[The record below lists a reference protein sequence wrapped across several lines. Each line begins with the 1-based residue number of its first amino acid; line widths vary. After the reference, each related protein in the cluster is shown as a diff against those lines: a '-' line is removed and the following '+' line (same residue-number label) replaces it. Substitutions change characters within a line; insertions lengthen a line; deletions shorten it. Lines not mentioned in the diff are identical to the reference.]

1 MNSKRRAAVFII
13 IISAILTWL
22 LVRENR
28 EQMATFLSSPTGTDL
43 PEFPPLLLEF
53 NSLADGYPAT
63 MDSIPVLSYAGFHLQ
78 YNEEFE
84 QAAWVAYIL
93 TKEMVLAGTEAR
105 SENFRADTMIATGS
119 ATPRDYL
126 RSGYDRGH
134 LAPAGDMKWSKE
146 AMSQSFLMSNMS
158 PQVPGFNRGVWNRL
172 EAKVRDWAVGNDSI
186 LVITGPVFYG
196 VTEFIGENR
205 VGIPQYYFKVIADIS
220 APTYKTIAFLIENK
234 SSTANLSSFAIT
246 IDSLE
251 NLTGYDFFSTQPDRD
266 MIDRIESIIDIWGW
280 EW

>member
-1 MNSKRRAAVFII
+1 
-13 IISAILTWL
+13 
-22 LVRENR
+22 
-28 EQMATFLSSPTGTDL
+28 MATFIAAPAGTESS
-43 PEFPPLLLEF
+43 EFPPLILEI
-53 NSLADGYPAT
+53 NNLSDGYPAT
-63 MDSIPVLSYAGFHLQ
+63 SDTTPVLTYTGFHLQ

-93 TKEMVLAGTEAR
+93 TKEMVLSGTEAR
-105 SENFRADTMIATGS
+105 SENFRADTMIITGS

-134 LAPAGDMKWSKE
+134 LAPAGDMKWSEE

-158 PQVPGFNRGVWNRL
+158 PQLPGFNRGIWNRL

-186 LVITGPVFYG
+186 LVITGPVFYD

-220 APTYKTIAFLIENK
+220 APTYKAAAFIIENQ
-234 SSTANLSSFAIT
+234 SSTASLSAFVVT

-251 NLTGYDFFSTQPDRD
+251 KLTGYDFFSTHSDRD
-266 MIDRIESIIDIWGW
+266 MIERMESIVDIRGW

>member
-1 MNSKRRAAVFII
+1 MSKRSRAVVFII
-13 IISAILTWL
+13 IFSAILIWL
-22 LVRENR
+22 LVRGDREN
-28 EQMATFLSSPTGTDL
+28 MATFLSAPTATET
-43 PEFPPLLLEF
+43 PEFPPLILEIK
-53 NSLADGYPAT
+53 SLADGYPAT
-63 MDSIPVLSYAGFHLQ
+63 SDTTPVLTYTGFHLQ

-105 SENFRADTMIATGS
+105 TENFRADTMIITGS

-134 LAPAGDMKWSKE
+134 LAPAGDMKWSEE

-158 PQVPGFNRGVWNRL
+158 PQLPGFNRGVWNRL
-172 EAKVRDWAVGNDSI
+172 EAKVRNWAVGNDSI
-186 LVITGPVFYG
+186 LVITGPVFYE
-196 VTEFIGENR
+196 VTEFIGENK
-205 VGIPQYYFKVIADIS
+205 VGIPRYYFKVIADIS
-220 APTYKTIAFLIENK
+220 APTYKAIAFLIENQ
-234 SSTANLSSFAIT
+234 SSTASLSSFTVT

-251 NLTGYDFFSTQPDRD
+251 KLTGYDFFSTHTDRD
-266 MIDRIESIIDIWGW
+266 MIERMESIVDIRGW